1 MWIARVKHF
10 WLVFELEHQSG
21 LEGLQRQQILVPP
34 GAVPVGGNHST
45 AGGGCV
51 CFFTSPKIW
60 LLYIDLSIFI
70 MCTVLLHD
78 MVII

>member
-51 CFFTSPKIW
+51 CFFFLPPQKYGYCI
-60 LLYIDLSIFI
+60 
-70 MCTVLLHD
+70 
-78 MVII
+78 